1 MSDLTHI
8 LYTCIST
15 VISVII
21 LVLSYK
27 FIKTDKS
34 KDRFLKF
41 WAIITVILHFSI
53 LYVDFF
59 TYGTAEIGES
69 LLLPVYPCNI
79 AMWLLVVTAFIK
91 KDSKIFTALAIVT
104 FYLGIIGGVVG
115 IVFNENY
122 MNTPSLADYSVL
134 KGLLSHSTML
144 IGCIYLLVGK
154 YFKIRVSN
162 MPAVVG
168 GLLFL
173 ILDGLLMIGLFRL
186 FIPHIDP
193 PNCMFLLENPFPQ
206 ITWFNP
212 WILGIGAGIVIFAF
226 TVIYEQF
233 AVEKGERWYNKIAK
247 FIEEKKKKNS

>member
-8 LYTCIST
+8 LYTCISA
-15 VISVII
+15 VISAVVLI
-21 LVLSYK
+21 LAGLY
-27 FIKTDKS
+27 IKTDKN
-34 KDRFLKF
+34 KDKFLKF
-41 WAIITVILHFSI
+41 WAIITVILHYSI
-53 LYVDFF
+53 LYVEFF
-59 TYGTAEIGES
+59 TIGSAEVGDS

-79 AMWLLVVTAFIK
+79 AMWLLVATAFIK
-91 KDSKIFTALAIVT
+91 KDSKAFKPLAIVT

-122 MNTPSLADYSVL
+122 ISTPSLADYSVL

-162 MPAVVG
+162 MPAVIG

-173 ILDGLLMIGLFRL
+173 ILDGLLMIGLYRL
-186 FIPHIDP
+186 FIPQIDP

-206 ITWFNP
+206 LPWFNP
-212 WILGIGAGIVIFAF
+212 WLLGVASAIVIFAF
-226 TVIYEQF
+226 TAVYEYF
-233 AVEKGERWYNKIAK
+233 AVEKGERWYNKIANK
-247 FIEEKKKKNS
+247 IKEFKKV